1 MPAPP
6 PDPRPTTSPSP
17 PFRPRQPHQR
27 RAPLLRHP
35 DQRPRA
41 TPHLRQ
47 SHQPRPDLPAHRF
60 PPVIASSTPAPMPRT
75 PPTSPPAAPMP
86 RHPPPYPRPSSLSPT
101 AAASAPATA
110 RSDMPAPPPD
120 PRPTTSPSPPFRP
133 RQPHQRRA
141 PLLRHPDQRPRAT
154 PHLRQSHQPRPDLPA
169 HRFPPVIA
177 SSTPAPMPRT
187 PPPRADGLRI
197 RAATPRSAPPCPVLP
212 EHDLPAPRLR
222 GSPSPARPAVLSAPR
237 AATPAPAPKAWGP
250 GSKLRRPRPV
260 SARRPPFSVPK
271 YPGGRRHR
279 RRGAAPPCLPRQE
292 GPAP

>member
-6 PDPRPTTSPSP
+6 PDPHPTTP
-17 PFRPRQPHQR
+17 
-27 RAPLLRHP
+27 
-35 DQRPRA
+35 
-41 TPHLRQ
+41 
-47 SHQPRPDLPAHRF
+47 
-60 PPVIASSTPAPMPRT
+60 
-75 PPTSPPAAPMP
+75 
-86 RHPPPYPRPSSLSPT
+86 
-101 AAASAPATA
+101 
-110 RSDMPAPPPD
+110 
-120 PRPTTSPSPPFRP
+120 PPFRP

-279 RRGAAPPCLPRQE
+279 RRGAAPPCLPRQRPRAMTDTPRP
-292 GPAP
+292 GLPGAAPSQRPTPHFPSANIPGGAATGGGGQRPLPRSPQEPRHG